1 MGGGAGLFAI
11 DWVKL
16 RMLRVLRA
24 RLEEPF
30 QERTLSSDLRW
41 RPAVELLAGRRKVKT
56 EGDA

>member
-30 QERTLSSDLRW
+30 QERTLSSDLRY
-41 RPAVELLAGRRKVKT
+41 RPAVELFAGAARV
-56 EGDA
+56 ED